1 MTFLKEVTMNQKYR
15 DIISSEE
22 ELTTEL
28 AQELVQSTKTVADF
42 LKNPKNRDEM
52 NEPIEEFETLLQDHM
67 LLLRDLVRRCVAH
80 KATLEKNRS
89 FIKSGFDVIFEE
101 LLKIPLEDELLSD
114 YKFFDTNFDS
124 NNKNNLLGATSILSL
139 LPCKKSEIKVTSATI
154 NDFLP
159 FWNICFRGKWGK
171 IEEYLKGDLLY
182 IDLEVDNS
190 DEYALNNNNN
200 NRFQDTKR
208 YWQSHSMISSRG
220 CFPFG
225 EIHIW

>member
-1 MTFLKEVTMNQKYR
+1 MNQKYR

-124 NNKNNLLGATSILSL
+124 NNKNNLLVSDWLCFVDAWQLLS
-139 LPCKKSEIKVTSATI
+139 
-154 NDFLP
+154 
-159 FWNICFRGKWGK
+159 
-171 IEEYLKGDLLY
+171 
-182 IDLEVDNS
+182 
-190 DEYALNNNNN
+190 
-200 NRFQDTKR
+200 
-208 YWQSHSMISSRG
+208 
-220 CFPFG
+220 
-225 EIHIW
+225 

>member
-1 MTFLKEVTMNQKYR
+1 MNQKYR

-101 LLKIPLEDELLSD
+101 LLKIPLEDELLSA

-159 FWNICFRGKWGK
+159 FWNI
-171 IEEYLKGDLLY
+171 
-182 IDLEVDNS
+182 
-190 DEYALNNNNN
+190 
-200 NRFQDTKR
+200 FQ
-208 YWQSHSMISSRG
+208 
-220 CFPFG
+220 FFL
-225 EIHIW
+225 